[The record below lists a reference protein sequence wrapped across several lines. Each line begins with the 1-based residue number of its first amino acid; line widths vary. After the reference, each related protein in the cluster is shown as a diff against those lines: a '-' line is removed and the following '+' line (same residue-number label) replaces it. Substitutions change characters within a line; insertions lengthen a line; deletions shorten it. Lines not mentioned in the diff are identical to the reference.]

1 MEKVLRL
8 TPWPRIP
15 PSSTADCH
23 SMRSTVL
30 ALAGLLLASCASQ
43 PPSTASAVPQISP
56 ECLAAKL
63 KPVDPLP
70 INAIPED
77 VLRKAQSGWVV
88 VSYDVVS
95 GKARNLKVVGSSPSG
110 LYDSYVLRHTA
121 NYTEP
126 TGATVRGCIATTNIQ
141 F

>member
-1 MEKVLRL
+1 
-8 TPWPRIP
+8 
-15 PSSTADCH
+15 
-23 SMRSTVL
+23 MRSTVF
-30 ALAGLLLASCASQ
+30 ALAGLLLVSCASQ

-56 ECLAAKL
+56 ECVAAKL

-70 INAIPED
+70 INAIPEE
-77 VLRKAQSGWVV
+77 VLRKAQSGWVA

-110 LYDSYVLRHTA
+110 LYEPYVLRHTS